1 MGIDIGIDIGN
12 GCSGIG
18 GGRTRIEGASVG
30 EKQEQEQGQASR
42 HECLQGQVNWDEM
55 RWVGWGGWG
64 GRDEMGWT
72 VSYYLVVDSR

>member
-1 MGIDIGIDIGN
+1 M
-12 GCSGIG
+12 SA
-18 GGRTRIEGASVG
+18 R
-30 EKQEQEQGQASR
+30 KQEQEQGQASR